1 MDKSTK
7 TKLSTR
13 QRKRAQISPKDHI
26 TVALQQIKGTDKNSV
41 KQNKFVF
48 ALSQLKGTDKNSVK
62 QNKFVFALS
71 QLKKAKSKEELRNLK
86 TLIDKKSAS
95 LNDEEKKITA
105 EFKTLAGSIYN
116 DTLKKVG
123 D

>member
-26 TVALQQIKGTDKNSV
+26 TVAFQQI
-41 KQNKFVF
+41 
-48 ALSQLKGTDKNSVK
+48 KGTDKNSVK

-95 LNDEEKKITA
+95 LNNEEKKITA

-116 DTLKKVG
+116 ETLKKVG